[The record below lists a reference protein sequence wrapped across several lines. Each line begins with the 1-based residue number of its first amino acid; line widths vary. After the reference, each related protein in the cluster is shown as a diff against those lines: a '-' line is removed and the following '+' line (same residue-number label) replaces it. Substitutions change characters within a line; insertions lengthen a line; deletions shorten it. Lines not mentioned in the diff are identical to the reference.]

1 MSTDKVSWISYNESK
16 VHVSLT
22 KADIQKTAEYEL
34 ATVGTPDRSETHA
47 HV

>member
-1 MSTDKVSWISYNESK
+1 MSTDKVSWISYNDSK

-22 KADIQKTAEYEL
+22 KADIQKTAEHEL
-34 ATVGTPDRSETHA
+34 ATVGTAERSETHV